1 MSRKANPRV
10 IGLFVLVALAL
21 LVAALVVFGGGRLFA
36 RTDTFV
42 MFFEDDVAG
51 LQIGAPV
58 TFRGVR
64 IGSVTDV
71 QIRYDTNTREVTIP
85 VMVKLERRQVTM
97 EGANG
102 MENIDWMIERGLR
115 AELQVQSFV
124 TGQVVIDLD
133 FDTSVPARLVGA
145 LPSYPEIPTRRSS
158 ISQLRATISDLITE
172 LRKLPLDKLV
182 EQFTNVSQNTAT
194 LVTHV
199 DGLVIDI
206 NKHVNESFGEVPELV
221 NEMRAM
227 IADMSTAADEV
238 TKLTRNV
245 DRDVPAITK
254 GTLEAVNRLN
264 RTLDQARTSMTSVQD
279 ALGDRSPLQFQMSQ
293 ALTEITAAASAM
305 RVLAE
310 YLQENPGVLL
320 SGKGAPPR

>member
-1 MSRKANPRV
+1 MSRKANPTV
-10 IGLFVLVALAL
+10 IGSFVLIALAL

-36 RTDTFV
+36 RTETFV

-51 LQIGAPV
+51 LQVGAPV

-71 QIRYDTNTREVTIP
+71 QIRYDSNTREVTIP
-85 VMVKLERRQVTM
+85 VMVELQRRQVM
-97 EGANG
+97 LDGPGALEDINQL
-102 MENIDWMIERGLR
+102 IQRGLR
-115 AELQVQSFV
+115 AELKVQSFV

-145 LPSYPEIPTRRSS
+145 IPNYPEIPTRRSS
-158 ISQLRATISDLITE
+158 ISQLRATISDLISE
-172 LRKLPLDKLV
+172 LRKLPLDV
-182 EQFTNVSQNTAT
+182 MIEQFTNVSQNAAT

-199 DGLVIDI
+199 DMLVIDI
-206 NKHVNESFGEVPELV
+206 NKHINASFSEVPELV
-221 NEMRAM
+221 KEMRAL
-227 IADMSTAADEV
+227 IADVNTAADEV
-238 TKLTRNV
+238 VALTKTAN
-245 DRDVPAITK
+245 RDVPAITK
-254 GTLEAVNRLN
+254 GTVEAVNRLN
-264 RTLDQARTSMTSVQD
+264 RTLDQARASMASVQD
-279 ALGDRSPLQFQMSQ
+279 TLGERSSLQFQMSQ

-320 SGKGAPPR
+320 SGKGAPQR